1 MIKRKT
7 MPLGKIINHTIL
19 IAMSLTYILPLIM
32 MISISFSSESEVL
45 RNGYSIFPQRF
56 TTVAYETIFS
66 NPKQIIQGYKVTA
79 LFSIVKV
86 ILSILITALM
96 AYPLAR
102 KNFIHKKF
110 VTVYLMITL
119 FFSGG
124 LVPSYIM
131 NTQYL
136 HLGNSIWIYILPGL
150 VSAWNVIL
158 FKTYFKSL
166 PEELIEAARIDG
178 ARETRILFT
187 IIIPLSTPIIGYT
200 AFTML
205 LASWN
210 SWQTSMLYIRDTD
223 LYSLQYLLQ
232 RIINESNFIKE
243 MAKNGLDVSLVEE
256 GIPSE
261 TLKFAMAVIA
271 SGPMLCVFPFFQ
283 KYFAKGIVVG
293 SVKG

>member
-1 MIKRKT
+1 MKN
-7 MPLGKIINHTIL
+7 KISYGRLILHIFL
-19 IAMSLTYILPLIM
+19 IAMSITYILSLVM
-32 MISISFSSESEVL
+32 MISISLSRESEVL
-45 RNGYSIFPQRF
+45 RNGYSILPQKF
-56 TTVAYETIFS
+56 DLTAYKMAFA
-66 NPKQIIQGYKVTA
+66 NPTQIIQGYKVTA
-79 LFSIVKV
+79 IFSVTKV
-86 ILSILITALM
+86 VLSILITALL

-102 KNFIHKKF
+102 PNFMYKKF
-110 VTVYLMITL
+110 VTVFLMITM

-124 LVPSYIM
+124 LVPSYIV

-136 HLGNSIWIYILPGL
+136 HIGNTIWIYILPGL
-150 VSAWNVIL
+150 VGAWNVIL

-166 PEELIEAARIDG
+166 PGELIEAAKVDG
-178 ARETRILFT
+178 AREIRILFT
-187 IIIPLSTPIIGYT
+187 IIIPLSKPIIGYT
-200 AFTML
+200 AFTTL

-210 SWQTSMLYIRDTD
+210 SWQESMLYIRDSN

-243 MAKNGLDVSLVEE
+243 MAKTGLDTTNIE
-256 GIPSE
+256 GGMPSE

-271 SGPMLCVFPFFQ
+271 SGPMLCIFPFFQ